1 MDSATHDMA
10 VQRAAGGQPNSN
22 LIRTYT
28 RLWCCCFRRRWP
40 EPVDLRFLLS
50 QTKYNRSL
58 APAEA
63 HVDSATHDM
72 AVQRAAGGQPNSNL
86 IRTYTRLWCCCFRR
100 RWPEPFDLRLLLSQ
114 TKYNRS
120 LAPAEAHVDS
130 ATHDM
135 AVQRAAGGQPKSNL
149 IRTYTRLW
157 CCCFRRRWP
166 ELVDLRLLLSQTK
179 YNRSLAP
186 DDVDLDSATH
196 IQRPN
201 VPLAVSFN
209 STFKGRHG
217 FVMTAYMR

>member
-1 MDSATHDMA
+1 MESTTHDVVA
-10 VQRAAGGQPNSN
+10 KRGAGCKLKLD

-40 EPVDLRFLLS
+40 EP
-50 QTKYNRSL
+50 
-58 APAEA
+58 
-63 HVDSATHDM
+63 
-72 AVQRAAGGQPNSNL
+72 
-86 IRTYTRLWCCCFRR
+86 
-100 RWPEPFDLRLLLSQ
+100 
-114 TKYNRS
+114 
-120 LAPAEAHVDS
+120 
-130 ATHDM
+130 
-135 AVQRAAGGQPKSNL
+135 
-149 IRTYTRLW
+149 
-157 CCCFRRRWP
+157 
-166 ELVDLRLLLSQTK
+166 VDLRLLLSQTK